1 VRFYKQ
7 ETKGTGG
14 THLVLGTPLHGPF
27 PEGLETAYFAMGCF
41 WGAERCFWKL
51 DGVYTTAVGY
61 MGGATRD
68 PSYYEVCS
76 GRTGH
81 AESVMVVF
89 DPKVVA
95 YAQLLSAFF
104 EAHDP
109 TQGDRQGNDRGTQY
123 RSAIFTTTPQQE
135 LTARQTIT
143 NYQGAL
149 SKALRLHAI
158 TTELGH
164 ADTFYYAEEYHQQY
178 LKQNPGGYCGL
189 AGTGVACPAPSS
201 ETASP

>member
-1 VRFYKQ
+1 
-7 ETKGTGG
+7 
-14 THLVLGTPLHGPF
+14 
-27 PEGLETAYFAMGCF
+27 MGCF

-51 DGVYTTAVGY
+51 GGVYTTAVGY
-61 MGGATRD
+61 MGGATKD

-89 DPKVVA
+89 DPKKVT
-95 YAQLLSAFF
+95 YAQLLSTFF

-135 LTARQTIT
+135 LTARQIID

-158 TTELGH
+158 TTELGA

-189 AGTGVACPAPSS
+189 AGTGVACPAPSR
-201 ETASP
+201 ETSSP